1 MHQGTKGPSTLV
13 KEAGNIR
20 NSLERADQAFHDL
33 MKYVLLSKLFVQK
46 IW

>member
-20 NSLERADQAFHDL
+20 NSLEGGTRRI
-33 MKYVLLSKLFVQK
+33 Y
-46 IW
+46 